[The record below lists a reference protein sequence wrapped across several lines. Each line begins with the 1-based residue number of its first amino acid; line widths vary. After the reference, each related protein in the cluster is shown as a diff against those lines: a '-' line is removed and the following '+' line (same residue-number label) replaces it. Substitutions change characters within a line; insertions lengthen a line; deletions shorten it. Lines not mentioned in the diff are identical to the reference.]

1 MLYSGCVRVPAAIP
15 ADSGTRASDDSWRS
29 TIALDKRSAK
39 SFIRINDR
47 IRAREIRVIDENGE
61 QLGILPPF
69 EALKIARERGLDL
82 VEVSPTAVPPV
93 CRIQDYGRFLY
104 EKEKSE
110 RAARKK
116 QKVITIKEV
125 KFSVTVDEHDYQTK
139 KNQAV
144 RFLAEGDKVKASLR
158 FRGRQMAHRELGYNI
173 INRLIQDIGEAG
185 IVEFMPRMEGTI
197 LHAILAPSKKQEAPK
212 PKPAVPQQQAAPRPP
227 APPGPVNFRLFDSQ
241 RGRPLS
247 GGFPALQS
255 LYDQS
260 SRVCWPHAS
269 NSLAGNPPR
278 LRRSCA
284 PPAFLRCTSC
294 PWHRSV
300 CNRPALPHQRRPAPH
315 QSHERAATVARRKTG
330 ALYHHRLDRRRR
342 QSASLDRSHPGWCG
356 EGSSAHIFAARRQAR
371 RT

>member
-1 MLYSGCVRVPAAIP
+1 MRRTRPFPFCLRNQTRCYTQGAPSGPRRSGFPE
-15 ADSGTRASDDSWRS
+15 ADGTVNSGRNH
-29 TIALDKRSAK
+29 TIAFDKRSAK

-61 QLGILPPF
+61 QLGIMAPF
-69 EALKIARERGLDL
+69 EALRVARERSLDL

-144 RFLAEGDKVKASLR
+144 RFLTEGDKVKASLR
-158 FRGRQMAHRELGYNI
+158 FRGRQMAHRELGYKI

-212 PKPAVPQQQAAPRPP
+212 PKPQAPPAGAPQQQA
-227 APPGPVNFRLFDSQ
+227 
-241 RGRPLS
+241 
-247 GGFPALQS
+247 
-255 LYDQS
+255 
-260 SRVCWPHAS
+260 
-269 NSLAGNPPR
+269 
-278 LRRSCA
+278 
-284 PPAFLRCTSC
+284 
-294 PWHRSV
+294 
-300 CNRPALPHQRRPAPH
+300 
-315 QSHERAATVARRKTG
+315 
-330 ALYHHRLDRRRR
+330 
-342 QSASLDRSHPGWCG
+342 
-356 EGSSAHIFAARRQAR
+356 QA
-371 RT
+371 